1 MMQDT
6 VRQAV
11 EETTAQLR
19 ERYIPLQLASW
30 EAATTGTPQ
39 ALEKAAQARADWM
52 RFWADPEAYAR
63 YKAWDEA
70 HAAADDP
77 LLARSV
83 RVLHLQYAA
92 GQRDPATIDEM
103 SALMKDLDD
112 AYTNFRAE
120 VDGERLSANAIT
132 EVLRTETN
140 SARRRAVWEASKGIG
155 PLVADQIRRLAEL
168 RNDAARRMGYP
179 NFHRMS
185 LELGELDPDWLYAT
199 LDELAQKTEAPFRA
213 AKAEMDAALSERYG
227 VPADELMPWH
237 YAEPFFQKAPM
248 IGDFDFD
255 AIFEGRDLVEL
266 ALRTYDGLGMEVRD
280 ILDRSDLYEREGKD
294 QHAFC
299 IHIDLE
305 GDVRV
310 LCNLKPSLRW
320 AETLLHE
327 LGHGVY
333 DKYIPHDLP
342 WLLRTPPHILSTE
355 AMALLMGG
363 RTLDAEWHTQVL
375 GAPENEA
382 ERVAEAGFAHERLDE
397 LIFARWVMV
406 VVNFERAMYEDPS
419 RDLNRTWWELV
430 ARYQLLNVPEGREAL
445 PDWATKYHIALAPAY
460 YQNYLLGIIMS
471 LQWEAWLREH
481 VGGIVGRPEA
491 GAFFRERI
499 FALGN
504 TRHWEDALEFAT
516 GERLQPDYF
525 VQRYAR

>member
-1 MMQDT
+1 MLET

-11 EETTAQLR
+11 KETTARLR
-19 ERYIPLQLASW
+19 EHYIASQLAAW
-30 EAATTGTPQ
+30 EAATTGTPE
-39 ALEKAAQARADWM
+39 ALEKSAQERASWM

-70 HAAADDP
+70 DTAADDP
-77 LLARSV
+77 LLARTV
-83 RVLHLQYAA
+83 RVLRLQYAA
-92 GQRDPATIDEM
+92 GQRDPQTIEAM

-120 VDGERLSANAIT
+120 VDGKRLSANDFAEI
-132 EVLRTETN
+132 LRTEN
-140 SARRRAVWEASKGIG
+140 RSERRRAAWEGSKGIG
-155 PLVADQIRRLAEL
+155 PRVADQIRRLAEL
-168 RNDAARRMGYP
+168 RNDAAHRMGYA

-185 LELGELDPDWLYAT
+185 LELDELDPDWLYAT
-199 LDELAQKTEAPFRA
+199 LDDLAQKTEAPYRA
-213 AKAEMDAALSERYG
+213 AKAELDAALSARFG

-237 YAEPFFQKAPM
+237 YADTFFQKAPV

-280 ILDRSDLYEREGKD
+280 ILERSDLYEREGKD

-320 AETLLHE
+320 AETILHE
-327 LGHGVY
+327 LGHAVY
-333 DKYIPHDLP
+333 DKYIPQSLP

-355 AMALLMGG
+355 AMALLMGA
-363 RTLDAEWHTQVL
+363 RTLDAEWHVQVL
-375 GAPENEA
+375 GTPESEA
-382 ERVAEAGFAHERLDE
+382 ERVTEAGFAHERLDE

-406 VVNFERAMYEDPS
+406 VVNFERLLYEDPS

-430 ARYQLLNVPEGREAL
+430 ARYQLLNVPAGREAL

-460 YQNYLLGIIMS
+460 YQNYLLGHIMA

-481 VGGIVGRPEA
+481 VGGFVGKQDA
-491 GAFFRERI
+491 GDFFRERI
-499 FALGN
+499 FAPGN
-504 TRHWEDALEFAT
+504 SQHWEDALERAT
-516 GERLQPDYF
+516 GERLKPDYF